1 MIRRAFARNHHAFL
15 VRDTG
20 ALDARPASRI
30 ACSRLV
36 GHGAARGAPFAQSL
50 LSCYFF
56 FSSVGAR
63 AQRWA
68 RDEAGRARRGTEVDP
83 RRIVEETRWNGCI
96 VLSQGL
102 KMRLFFRKSL
112 KFDGIGQVQI

>member
-1 MIRRAFARNHHAFL
+1 MRGPRRESR
-15 VRDTG
+15 VRG
-20 ALDARPASRI
+20 SGSALRAVSP
-30 ACSRLV
+30 
-36 GHGAARGAPFAQSL
+36 L
-50 LSCYFF
+50 LLLF